1 MPQVTD
7 YLHRQTIT
15 AGPDT
20 LVSRAAELFEEHGIK
35 HLPVCDEEG
44 RVVGVFSAADLRSLQ
59 HQFTKFDT
67 EESRKY
73 NARIGD
79 SFLLSDVMTEN
90 VKTVMP
96 TTDLKEAAA
105 IFLDNSFH
113 SLCVVEPDD
122 SGKLVGIITV
132 MDLVRAAYQ

>member
-15 AGPDT
+15 ADPDM
-20 LVSRAAELFEEHGIK
+20 LVSKAAALFEQHGVK
-35 HLPVCDEEG
+35 HLPVCDGEG
-44 RVVGVFSAADLRSLQ
+44 RVIGIFSETDLRELQ

-73 NARIGD
+73 NAKIGD
-79 SFLLSDVMTEN
+79 SFLVSDVMTGN
-90 VKTVMP
+90 VHTVTP
-96 TTDLKEAAA
+96 ATELKEVAE
-105 IFLDNSFH
+105 IFLRNSFH
-113 SLCVVEPDD
+113 SLCVVDENDA
-122 SGKLVGIITV
+122 GKLVGIITV